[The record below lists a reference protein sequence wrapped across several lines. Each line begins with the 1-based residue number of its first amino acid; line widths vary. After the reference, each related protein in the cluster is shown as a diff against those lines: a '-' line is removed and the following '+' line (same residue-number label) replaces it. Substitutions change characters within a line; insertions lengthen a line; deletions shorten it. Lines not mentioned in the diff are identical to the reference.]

1 MTKKRR
7 KEMAIPV
14 PVPVLDHAVINVA
27 DRLDEASAL
36 YRRLG
41 FQLSERGHHTLG
53 SSNHLAIFGEN
64 YLELLG
70 YEPGRGE
77 RRADLW
83 QAPLGLSGLV
93 WKTQDAEST
102 FLHLQRHDLDGDAPA
117 SFHRPVTLP
126 DGEASEAHFRTVRLR
141 PALIPNGRSFFC
153 QHDTPHAVWQA
164 AWQTHPNGVQGIS
177 EFVIVAQ
184 DPARAAQVYSHLFG
198 ADRILACQDGA
209 FVLKAGE
216 AKVRFASAA
225 YAQTRFGSLPE
236 DYDGSPRMSAL
247 SFRSDSLEKVKASLL
262 LGDIPFREAQDAIV
276 VTAEQ
281 GFNLAL
287 RFHQ

>member
-1 MTKKRR
+1 
-7 KEMAIPV
+7 MAIPV

-27 DRLDEASAL
+27 DRLDEASTL

-102 FLHLQRHDLDGDAPA
+102 FLHLQRQDLDGDAPA
-117 SFHRPVTLP
+117 LFHRPVTLP

-153 QHDTPHAVWQA
+153 QHDTPHTVWQA
-164 AWQTHPNGVQGIS
+164 AWQTHPNGVQAIS

-184 DPARAAQVYSHLFG
+184 DPAHAAQVYSHLFG
-198 ADRILACQDGA
+198 ADCILACRDGA